1 MDIGNLKHKL
11 RELKRVEISI
21 RKRYYLPVG
30 EKELVWNIFFSTN
43 KNDDSEIK
51 YPLIILSAFGPNAR
65 KQVFEEFF
73 YQMYYEI
80 FQYGNIS
87 TSSLYDPD
95 LLSELGLSSDAS
107 KEDIKSRFRELAKKY
122 HPDRGGSK
130 EDMIRLLEIYER
142 LLK

>member
-1 MDIGNLKHKL
+1 
-11 RELKRVEISI
+11 
-21 RKRYYLPVG
+21 
-30 EKELVWNIFFSTN
+30 
-43 KNDDSEIK
+43 
-51 YPLIILSAFGPNAR
+51 
-65 KQVFEEFF
+65 
-73 YQMYYEI
+73 MYYEI